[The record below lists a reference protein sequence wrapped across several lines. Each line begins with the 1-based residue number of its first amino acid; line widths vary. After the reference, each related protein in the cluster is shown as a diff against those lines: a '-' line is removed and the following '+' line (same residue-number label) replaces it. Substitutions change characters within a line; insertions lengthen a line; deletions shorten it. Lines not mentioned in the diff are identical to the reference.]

1 MRTKSTPLNVKLQDL
16 VLDKNNP
23 RFAELYSGSDK
34 EQDIIEY
41 LLYTESADEV
51 ATAISNAKEFYPDR
65 PLWVLREGGKYL
77 VKDGNRRCASVKAL
91 QHPTKYALD
100 LPKFVFKELPVLVYQ
115 NKNDLDTRIRQ
126 EHTSNLFK
134 QWGRIAK
141 ALEVHRLYKSG
152 SSPESMSE
160 LDSSPKELIKLA
172 SFYFEAVKIGGD
184 DFKKLLRTGKGK
196 SGGKTIIFERLFKF
210 TNDCGYTFKRTNE
223 ITIKNQN
230 LFESY
235 IKSMV
240 AFLKEH
246 PETTSREF
254 DKLQKSFLD
263 KLKPYGFKLTNS
275 SSTPPPTTTGPNG
288 GSSAGMETGSTKK
301 GTSTPDRSSSPTTV
315 SSGSS
320 AAGTGIGTG
329 LIGASASGA
338 GTNRITNRKS
348 VKHKPI
354 YHRKKIPAPLEN
366 LIQEC
371 YNLGQD
377 NFPNAKTALTR
388 VVFECTLKYI
398 VENTNKANGKSI
410 KTSNHFS
417 LAYKSSKGKALP
429 YTNFD
434 VLKAKF
440 TELITDTGIRKA
452 FEDFDLQRPHQIIHN
467 YNVRA
472 IPTDAKALCDNLIPL
487 IEFMLQEE
495 NELLTS
501 LDMTKL

>member
-1 MRTKSTPLNVKLQDL
+1 MKSKSKALNVKLKDL
-16 VLDKNNP
+16 VLDKDNP
-23 RFAELYSGSDK
+23 RFAELYSGSNK
-34 EQDIIEY
+34 EKDIIEY

-51 ATAISNAKEFYPDR
+51 ANAISNANEFYPDR
-65 PLWVLREGGKYL
+65 PLWVLKDGDKFI

-91 QHPTKYALD
+91 KHPTKYDLD
-100 LPKFVFKELPVLVYQ
+100 LPKLVFKELPVLLYE

-196 SGGKTIIFERLFKF
+196 SGGKTIIFERLFKYK
-210 TNDCGYTFKRTNE
+210 NECGYTFKKTNE
-223 ITIKNQN
+223 ITIKNKKQ
-230 LFESY
+230 FESY
-235 IKSMV
+235 IKAMV
-240 AFLKEH
+240 AYLKAN
-246 PETTSREF
+246 PNTTSREL
-254 DKLQKSFLD
+254 DKLKKSFLD
-263 KLKPYGFKLTNS
+263 KLKPYGFSLINPA
-275 SSTPPPTTTGPNG
+275 STSTTT
-288 GSSAGMETGSTKK
+288 SGST
-301 GTSTPDRSSSPTTV
+301 GTSTGDSGASSGGTGTADSSTSSGTGAGGTTGKGSSTLGGTGGGASSS
-315 SSGSS
+315 SSG
-320 AAGTGIGTG
+320 TG
-329 LIGASASGA
+329 
-338 GTNRITNRKS
+338 RKS
-348 VKHKPI
+348 IKHKPI
-354 YHRKKIPAPLEN
+354 YQRKKIPSALEN

-398 VENTNKANGKSI
+398 VENTKKSNGKAI
-410 KTSNHFS
+410 NTSNHFS
-417 LAYKSSKGKALP
+417 LAYKSNKGKTLP

-434 VLKAKF
+434 TLKTKF

-452 FEDFDLQRPHQIIHN
+452 FENFDLQRPHQIIHN

-472 IPTDAKALCDNLIPL
+472 IPTDAKTLCDNLIPL

-495 NELLTS
+495 SDLLTS
-501 LDMTKL
+501 INMAKL

>member
-1 MRTKSTPLNVKLQDL
+1 MKSKSTPLNVKLKNL
-16 VLDKNNP
+16 ILDKNNP

-51 ATAISNAKEFYPDR
+51 ANAISNANEFYPDR
-65 PLWVLREGGKYL
+65 PLWVLKDGDNYI

-91 QHPTKYALD
+91 KHPTKYGLD
-100 LPKFVFKELPVLVYQ
+100 LPKMVFKELPVLLYE
-115 NKNDLDTRIRQ
+115 NKSDLETRIRQ

-172 SFYFEAVKIGGD
+172 SFYYEAVKIGGE

-196 SGGKTIIFERLFKF
+196 SGGKTIIFERLFKYK
-210 TNDCGYTFKRTNE
+210 NDCGYTFKRTNE
-223 ITIKNQN
+223 ITIKNKSQ
-230 LFESY
+230 FESY
-235 IKSMV
+235 IKAMV
-240 AFLKEH
+240 AYLKAN
-246 PETTSREF
+246 PNTTSREL
-254 DKLQKSFLD
+254 DKLKKSFLD
-263 KLKPYGFKLTNS
+263 KLKPYGFTVNKPAPTPTPTPTP
-275 SSTPPPTTTGPNG
+275 TPPPSG
-288 GSSAGMETGSTKK
+288 GSTGGNGTADGSSGSGTPTGSDSGSSDGSGTDGTGSTGSGGGSGGK
-301 GTSTPDRSSSPTTV
+301 G
-315 SSGSS
+315 
-320 AAGTGIGTG
+320 
-329 LIGASASGA
+329 
-338 GTNRITNRKS
+338 RKS
-348 VKHKPI
+348 IKHKPI
-354 YHRKKIPAPLEN
+354 YERKKIPSALEN

-388 VVFECTLKYI
+388 VAFECTLKYVI
-398 VENTNKANGKSI
+398 ENTKKSNGKAL
-410 KTSNHFS
+410 KTSNHFN
-417 LAYKSSKGKALP
+417 LAYKSNKGKALP

-434 VLKAKF
+434 VLKSKF
-440 TELITDTGIRKA
+440 TELISDTGIRKA
-452 FEDFDLQRPHQIIHN
+452 FENFDLQRPHQIIHN

-472 IPTDAKALCDNLIPL
+472 VPSDAKAICDNLIPL

-495 NELLTS
+495 NDLISS
-501 LDMTKL
+501 LNLTKL